1 MTVEKVVQG
10 AAFSSFV
17 TNDAS
22 PFNRPR
28 TIGGLLLIASA
39 VVLLTIDAF
48 SSQYAV
54 DTITLALLLGT
65 ASVLLGV
72 EGIRRVIGGPDV

>member
-1 MTVEKVVQG
+1 MD
-10 AAFSSFV
+10 
-17 TNDAS
+17 NDAA

-28 TIGGLLLIASA
+28 TIGGLLLISAA
-39 VVLLTIDAF
+39 VVLLAIDAF
-48 SSQYAV
+48 STSYAV

-72 EGIRRVIGGPDV
+72 EGIRRFLGGPDA